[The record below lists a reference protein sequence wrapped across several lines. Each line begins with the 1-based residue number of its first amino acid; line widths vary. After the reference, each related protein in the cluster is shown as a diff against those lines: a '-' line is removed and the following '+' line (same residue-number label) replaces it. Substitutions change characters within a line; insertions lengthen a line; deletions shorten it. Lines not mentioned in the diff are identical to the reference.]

1 MDTVYSENNH
11 IIMVGKVT
19 SDKRFSHEIYGEKF
33 YIFDLSVP
41 RLSGNSDII
50 PITISERLM
59 VNGELPI
66 GTKITVEGQFRSYNS
81 YGEGKNKLV
90 LTVFAKNV
98 TLLEDQESEVEARK
112 DFISNEVTL
121 IGYICKKPVYRQT
134 PFGRE
139 IADIL
144 LAVNR
149 AYSKSDYI
157 PCIAWGRTA
166 RFCENMEVGTEV
178 KLVGR
183 VQSRQYEKKHED
195 GTVENKVAYEV
206 SVGSL
211 EVVNQKDDG
220 EAEEA
225 PVEENKEAN
234 EIPVEAFDM
243 MIGNIID
250 DKEVQDKVGY
260 EKYDIV
266 AANILADVLVPLT
279 PVIIHQL
286 KKGGI
291 YITSGIIEDKE
302 EVVVEAVKKAGLE
315 VLEVNHQGEW
325 VSVTA
330 RKN

>member
-1 MDTVYSENNH
+1 MNTNYEDNNH
-11 IIMVGKVT
+11 LRLVGKVT
-19 SDKRFSHEIYGEKF
+19 SEKRFSHEIYGEKF

-41 RLSGNSDII
+41 RLSGNADII

-59 VNGELPI
+59 VNGDLPI
-66 GTKITVEGQFRSYNS
+66 NTKITVEGQFRSYNS

-98 TLLEDQESEVEARK
+98 TLLDDQESEVEARK

-178 KLVGR
+178 KIVGR

-195 GTVENKVAYEV
+195 GTIENKVAYEV

-211 EVVNQKDDG
+211 EVIEKKDST
-220 EAEEA
+220 AETENKEEVA
-225 PVEENKEAN
+225 EVEENKEA
-234 EIPVEAFDM
+234 I
-243 MIGNIID
+243 
-250 DKEVQDKVGY
+250 
-260 EKYDIV
+260 
-266 AANILADVLVPLT
+266 
-279 PVIIHQL
+279 
-286 KKGGI
+286 
-291 YITSGIIEDKE
+291 
-302 EVVVEAVKKAGLE
+302 
-315 VLEVNHQGEW
+315 
-325 VSVTA
+325 
-330 RKN
+330 